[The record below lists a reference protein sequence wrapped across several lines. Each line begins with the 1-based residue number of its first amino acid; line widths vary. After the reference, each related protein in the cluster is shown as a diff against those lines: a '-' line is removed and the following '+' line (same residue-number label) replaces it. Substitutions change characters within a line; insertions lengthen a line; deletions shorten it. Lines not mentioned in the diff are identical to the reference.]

1 MQNILISIN
10 FPRRLGH
17 GSVQCCFTITSTE
30 AVTDREPRTAA
41 MTFSFTQLLSS
52 DWVKVQDCVFHKF
65 SLLHTLVKHSLHSLH
80 SSAYTELIQCN
91 KWWQNLS
98 TLFECGPEDDQK
110 TRRCKKMRCGCWM
123 SDFKFNQQQKRP
135 TITMPLCQYVSL
147 VQYFVE

>member
-10 FPRRLGH
+10 FPRRLDH

-41 MTFSFTQLLSS
+41 MTVSFTQLLSS

-110 TRRCKKMRCGCWM
+110 TRRPEDAKKWGVDAECLTLTNN
-123 SDFKFNQQQKRP
+123 KNA
-135 TITMPLCQYVSL
+135 PLSLCHYVSMWAWSSIL
-147 VQYFVE
+147 